1 MAYICES
8 CGERV
13 DDNEICLCVLNLK
26 KDSLKK
32 RAKRYY
38 LKKQKDKNIVN
49 QILLSRNIDLDY
61 NDFIEVDFNK
71 IYDDRY
77 LNQEEAEN
85 KIMKAI
91 ENKVKIAIY
100 GDYDADGIT
109 GTAIGL
115 NILRGLGADTTYYIN
130 DRFTEGFGINEK
142 GVIALHNQ
150 KVGLIITV
158 DNGIAGIEGVNK
170 AKELGIEVIITD
182 HHEPNS
188 EILPDCLIIDPKQPG
203 CPSINKEITGV
214 GVLFKILLN
223 ICKKL
228 GKELIAKKEMDLVAL
243 GTVADMAPLIGENRL
258 IVKTGLMIWN
268 HNKGKYG
275 IKKLIEKTGIK
286 KEVSAYELGFIFAP
300 ILNAESRLKGKPV
313 LGITVLTSNDTKEI
327 DKAVDELIEIN
338 NKRKE
343 MLEQQIQI
351 GESLIDPE
359 KSLFFIYDNR
369 LTEGIAGLIASR
381 IMDAYQVPT
390 IVLAKTN
397 EGYYKGSGRSIQDFN
412 LKRALD
418 KNSKLLKNYGGHKLA
433 CGLTIEKE
441 NLILVKN
448 FLETE
453 GKIQLENRESI
464 DSIYIDSKMKIED
477 LNMDL
482 MDSLNKLEPFGNG
495 FGRPLFLI
503 EEIDIENVTYMKEVH
518 SKFSIDGIE
527 FIAFNKLLNKGNK
540 LSFVGNPQIN
550 SYNGRKSI
558 QFVIKE
564 ILEEGTKICEL
575 EI

>member
-13 DDNEICLCVLNLK
+13 DDNEICLCVITLKKENLK
-26 KDSLKK
+26 KRTKKYFLKE
-32 RAKRYY
+32 
-38 LKKQKDKNIVN
+38 QKDNNIVN
-49 QILLSRNIDLDY
+49 QILKSRNIDLDY
-61 NDFIEVDFNK
+61 KDFIEVNFNK
-71 IYDDRY
+71 IYEDRF
-77 LNQEEAEN
+77 LNQEAAEN
-85 KIMKAI
+85 KIMEAI
-91 ENKVKIAIY
+91 DKKEKIAIY

-115 NILRGLGADTTYYIN
+115 NILRNLGADTTYYIN

-142 GVIALHNQ
+142 GVIALHKE

-158 DNGIAGIEGVNK
+158 DNGIAGIEGVKK

-188 EILPDCLIIDPKQPG
+188 EILPDCLIVNPKQPN
-203 CPSINKEITGV
+203 CPSLNKEITGV
-214 GVLFKILLN
+214 GVLFKVLLN

-268 HNKGKYG
+268 HSKGKYG
-275 IKKLIEKTGIK
+275 IKKLIEKTGVK
-286 KEVSAYELGFIFAP
+286 KEVTTYELGFIFAP
-300 ILNAESRLKGKPV
+300 ILNAESRLRGKPV
-313 LGITVLTSNDTKEI
+313 LGITVLTSNDTREI
-327 DKAVDELIEIN
+327 DMAVDELIEIN

-359 KSLFFIYDNR
+359 KNLFFIYDNR
-369 LTEGIAGLIASR
+369 ITEGIAGLIASR
-381 IMDAYQVPT
+381 IMDSYKVPT
-390 IVLAKTN
+390 IVLGKTH
-397 EGYYKGSGRSIQDFN
+397 EGYYKGSGRSIKEFN
-412 LKRALD
+412 LKKALD

-433 CGLTIEKE
+433 CGLTIEQD

-453 GKIQLENRESI
+453 GKMQLENKEAI
-464 DSIYIDSKMKIED
+464 YNIYIDSKLKMND
-477 LNMDL
+477 LNMEL
-482 MDSLNKLEPFGNG
+482 IDSLNKLEPFGNG
-495 FGRPLFLI
+495 FTRPLFLI
-503 EEIDIENVTYMKEVH
+503 EEILIDNIIYMKEVH
-518 SKFSIDGIE
+518 SKFSINGIE
-527 FIAFNKLLNKGNK
+527 FIAFNKLLNKGKK
-540 LSFVGNPQIN
+540 LSIVGNPQIN
-550 SYNGRKSI
+550 SYNGRQSI

-564 ILEEGTKICEL
+564 ILDEGTKICEL

>member
-13 DDNEICLCVLNLK
+13 DDNEVCLCVLTLKKDNLK
-26 KDSLKK
+26 KRTKK
-32 RAKRYY
+32 YF
-38 LKKQKDKNIVN
+38 LKKQKDNNIVN
-49 QILLSRNIDLDY
+49 QILKSRNIDLDFH
-61 NDFIEVDFNK
+61 DFTEVNFNK
-71 IYDDRY
+71 IYEDKY
-77 LNQEEAEN
+77 LNQDLAAK
-85 KIMKAI
+85 KIIAAI
-91 ENKVKIAIY
+91 KNKVKIAIY

-115 NILRGLGADTTYYIN
+115 NILRGLGAETTYYIN
-130 DRFTEGFGINEK
+130 DRFTEGFGINEN
-142 GVIALHNQ
+142 GVIALKKK

-158 DNGIAGIEGVNK
+158 DNGIAGIEGVKK

-182 HHEPNS
+182 HHEPNG
-188 EILPDCLIIDPKQPG
+188 EILPDCLIVNPKQPN

-214 GVLFKILLN
+214 GVLFKILLD

-228 GKELIAKKEMDLVAL
+228 DKELIAKKEMDLVAL

-268 HNKGKYG
+268 HSKGKYG
-275 IKKLIEKTGIK
+275 IKKLIEKTGVK
-286 KEVSAYELGFIFAP
+286 KEVTAYELGFIFAP
-300 ILNAESRLKGKPV
+300 ILNAESRLRGRPE
-313 LGITVLTSNDTKEI
+313 LGITILTSNNTKEI

-359 KSLFFIYDNR
+359 KNLFFIYDDR
-369 LTEGIAGLIASR
+369 ITEGIAGLIASR
-381 IMDAYQVPT
+381 IMDSYKVPT
-390 IVLAKTN
+390 IVLGKTH
-397 EGYYKGSGRSIQDFN
+397 EGYYKGSGRSIKDFN
-412 LKRALD
+412 LKKALD

-433 CGLTIEKE
+433 CGLTIEQD
-441 NLILVKN
+441 NLFLVKN

-453 GKIQLENRESI
+453 AKMQLENKEAI
-464 DSIYIDSKMKIED
+464 DNVYIDSKLIAND
-477 LNMDL
+477 LNMEL
-482 MDSLNKLEPFGNG
+482 MDSLNQLEPFGNG
-495 FGRPLFLI
+495 FSRPLFLM
-503 EEIDIENVTYMKEVH
+503 EEIYIDNVMYMKEVH
-518 SKFSIDGIE
+518 SKFTINGID
-527 FIAFNKLLNKGNK
+527 FIAFNMLLKKGNK
-540 LSFVGNPQIN
+540 LSLVGNPQIN
-550 SYNGRKSI
+550 SYNGRQNI

>member
-26 KDSLKK
+26 KDNLKK
-32 RAKRYY
+32 RIKRYY
-38 LKKQKDKNIVN
+38 LKEQKDNNIIN
-49 QILLSRNIDLDY
+49 QILKSRNIEIDY
-61 NDFIEVDFNK
+61 KDFIEVNFNK
-71 IYDDRY
+71 IYEDKF

-85 KIMKAI
+85 RIVEAI
-91 ENKVKIAIY
+91 VKKEKIAIY

-115 NILRGLGADTTYYIN
+115 NILRGLGVETTFYIN

-142 GVIALHNQ
+142 GVISLHKE

-158 DNGIAGIEGVNK
+158 DNGIAGIEGVKK

-188 EILPDCLIIDPKQPG
+188 DELPDCLIIDPKQPN
-203 CPSINKEITGV
+203 CPSLNKEITGV

-268 HNKGKYG
+268 HTKGKYG

-300 ILNAESRLKGKPV
+300 ILNAESRLKGKPI
-313 LGITVLTSNDTKEI
+313 LGITVLTSNDNKEI

-359 KSLFFIYDNR
+359 KNLFFIYDNR
-369 LTEGIAGLIASR
+369 ITEGIAGLIASR
-381 IMDAYQVPT
+381 IMDTYQVPT
-390 IVLAKTN
+390 IVLAKTH

-412 LKRALD
+412 LKKALD

-433 CGLTIEKE
+433 CGLTIEQD
-441 NLILVKN
+441 NLMLVKN

-453 GKIQLENRESI
+453 GKMQLENKESI
-464 DSIYIDSKMKIED
+464 DNIYIDSKLKIED

-503 EEIDIENVTYMKEVH
+503 EEVAIENIIYMKEVH
-518 SKFSIDGIE
+518 SKFSFKGID
-527 FIAFNKLLNKGNK
+527 FIAFNKLLNKK
-540 LSFVGNPQIN
+540 EKISFVGNPQIN
-550 SYNGRKSI
+550 SYNGRQNI
-558 QFVIKE
+558 QFIIKD

-575 EI
+575 ET

>member
-8 CGERV
+8 CGELV
-13 DDNEICLCVLNLK
+13 EDNEVCLCVLTMK
-26 KDSLKK
+26 KDKLKA
-32 RAKRYY
+32 RAKKYF
-38 LKKQKDKNIVN
+38 LKKQKDSNIVN
-49 QILLSRNIDLDY
+49 QILKSRNIDLDY
-61 NDFIEVDFNK
+61 KDFIEVDFNK
-71 IYDDRY
+71 IYEDKY
-77 LNQEEAEN
+77 LNQDKAVK
-85 KIMKAI
+85 KIMEALEK
-91 ENKVKIAIY
+91 KVKIAIY

-115 NILRGLGADTTYYIN
+115 NILRGLGADTAYYIN
-130 DRFTEGFGINEK
+130 DRFTEGFGINPE
-142 GVIALHNQ
+142 GVKALHKE

-188 EILPDCLIIDPKQPG
+188 EILPDCLIVDPKQPG
-203 CPSINKEITGV
+203 CPSVNKEITGV
-214 GVLFKILLN
+214 GVLFKILLD
-223 ICKKL
+223 ICQKL

-243 GTVADMAPLIGENRL
+243 GTVADMAPLLGENRL

-268 HNKGKYG
+268 HSKGKYG
-275 IKKLIEKTGIK
+275 IKRLIEKTGLRKDIT
-286 KEVSAYELGFIFAP
+286 AYELGFVFAP
-300 ILNAESRLKGKPV
+300 ILNAESRLKGRPV
-313 LGITVLTSNDTKEI
+313 KGITVLTSKDTSEI

-351 GESLIDPE
+351 GESLIDPD
-359 KSLFFIYDNR
+359 KNLFFIFDNR
-369 LTEGIAGLIASR
+369 ITEGIAGLIASR
-381 IMDAYQVPT
+381 IMDSYKTPT
-390 IVLAKTN
+390 IVLGRTH

-412 LKRALD
+412 LKKALD

-433 CGLTIEKE
+433 CGLTVEQA
-441 NLILVKN
+441 NLDLVKN
-448 FLETE
+448 LLETE
-453 GKIQLENRESI
+453 GKMQLENKEAV
-464 DSIYIDSKMKIED
+464 DNVYIDSKLMTND

-482 MDSLNKLEPFGNG
+482 MDSLNQLEPFGNG
-495 FGRPLFLI
+495 FNRPLFLI
-503 EEIDIENVTYMKEVH
+503 EDLRVENVTYMKDIH
-518 SKFSIDGIE
+518 SKFTMNGIE
-527 FIAFNKLLNKGNK
+527 FIAFNKLMEKGNK
-540 LSFVGNPQIN
+540 VSLVGNPQIN
-550 SYNGRKSI
+550 SYNGRQSI

>member
-1 MAYICES
+1 MAYICET

-13 DDNEICLCVLNLK
+13 DDKEVCLCVITLKKDNLK
-26 KDSLKK
+26 K
-32 RAKRYY
+32 RIKRYF
-38 LKKQKDKNIVN
+38 LKEQKDNNIVN
-49 QILLSRNIDLDY
+49 QILKSRNIDLDY
-61 NDFIEVDFNK
+61 KDFIEVNFNK
-71 IYDDRY
+71 IYEDRF
-77 LNQEEAEN
+77 LNQEAAEN
-85 KIMKAI
+85 KIMEAI
-91 ENKVKIAIY
+91 DKKVKIAIY

-115 NILRGLGADTTYYIN
+115 NILRSLGADTTYYIN

-142 GVIALHNQ
+142 GVIALNKE

-158 DNGIAGIEGVNK
+158 DNGIAGIEGVKK

-188 EILPDCLIIDPKQPG
+188 EVLPDCLIVNPKQPN
-203 CPSINKEITGV
+203 CPSLNKEITGV

-243 GTVADMAPLIGENRL
+243 GTVADMALLIGENRL

-268 HNKGKYG
+268 HTKGKYG
-275 IKKLIEKTGIK
+275 IKKLIEKTGVK
-286 KEVSAYELGFIFAP
+286 KEVTAYELGFIFAP
-300 ILNAESRLKGKPV
+300 ILNAESRLRGKPI
-313 LGITVLTSNDTKEI
+313 LGITILTSNDTKEI

-359 KSLFFIYDNR
+359 KNLFFIYDNR
-369 LTEGIAGLIASR
+369 ITEGIAGLIASR
-381 IMDAYQVPT
+381 IMDSYKVPT
-390 IVLAKTN
+390 IVLGKTH
-397 EGYYKGSGRSIQDFN
+397 EGYYKGSGRSIQEFN
-412 LKRALD
+412 LKKALD

-433 CGLTIEKE
+433 CGLTIEQD

-453 GKIQLENRESI
+453 GKMQLENKEAI
-464 DSIYIDSKMKIED
+464 DNIYIDSKLKIND

-482 MDSLNKLEPFGNG
+482 IDSLNKLEPYGNG
-495 FGRPLFLI
+495 FSRPLFLI
-503 EEIDIENVTYMKEVH
+503 EEILVDNILYMKEVH
-518 SKFSIDGIE
+518 SKFSINGLE

-540 LSFVGNPQIN
+540 LSFVGSPQIN

-558 QFVIKE
+558 QFIIKE

>member
-13 DDNEICLCVLNLK
+13 DDNEICLCVLTLKKDNLK
-26 KDSLKK
+26 K
-32 RAKRYY
+32 RTKRYY
-38 LKKQKDKNIVN
+38 LKKQKDINIVN
-49 QILLSRNIDLDY
+49 QILKSRNIELDY
-61 NDFIEVDFNK
+61 NEFIEVNFNK
-71 IYDDRY
+71 IYEDRY
-77 LNQEEAEN
+77 LNQDEAEK
-85 KIMKAI
+85 KIMEAI
-91 ENKVKIAIY
+91 ERKEKIAIY

-142 GVIALHNQ
+142 GVIALHKE
-150 KVGLIITV
+150 KVDLIITV
-158 DNGIAGIEGVNK
+158 DNGIAGIEGVRK

-188 EILPDCLIIDPKQPG
+188 EVLPDCLIVDPKQPD
-203 CPSINKEITGV
+203 CFSMNKEITGV

-223 ICKKL
+223 ICKKI
-228 GKELIAKKEMDLVAL
+228 GKETIAKKEMDLVAL

-268 HNKGKYG
+268 HPKGKYG
-275 IKKLIEKTGIK
+275 IKKLIEKTGIN

-300 ILNAESRLKGKPV
+300 ILNAESRLRGKPV
-313 LGITVLTSNDTKEI
+313 LGITVLTSNNNNEI
-327 DKAVDELIEIN
+327 DKAVDELVEIN

-359 KSLFFIYDNR
+359 KNLFFIYDNR
-369 LTEGIAGLIASR
+369 ITEGIAGLIASR
-381 IMDAYQVPT
+381 IMDSYKVPT

-412 LKRALD
+412 LKKALD

-433 CGLTIEKE
+433 CGLTIEE
-441 NLILVKN
+441 DNLMLVKN

-453 GKIQLENRESI
+453 GKMQLENKEAI
-464 DSIYIDSKMKIED
+464 DNIYIDSKLTIED

-482 MDSLNKLEPFGNG
+482 IDSLNKLEPFGNG

-503 EEIDIENVTYMKEVH
+503 EEINADNIIYMKDVH
-518 SKFSIDGIE
+518 SKFSIKGID

-540 LSFVGNPQIN
+540 ISFVGNPQIN
-550 SYNGRKSI
+550 SYKGRQNI

-575 EI
+575 ET

>member
-13 DDNEICLCVLNLK
+13 DDNEVCLCVLTLKKDNLK
-26 KDSLKK
+26 K
-32 RAKRYY
+32 RTKRYF
-38 LKKQKDKNIVN
+38 LKKQKDNDIVN
-49 QILLSRNIDLDY
+49 QILKSRNIELEY
-61 NDFIEVDFNK
+61 NDFIEVNFNK
-71 IYDDRY
+71 IYEDRFM
-77 LNQEEAEN
+77 NQEEVEN
-85 KIMKAI
+85 KIMEAI
-91 ENKVKIAIY
+91 NKKVKIAIY

-115 NILRGLGADTTYYIN
+115 NILRSLGADTTYYIN

-142 GVIALHNQ
+142 GVVALNKE

-158 DNGIAGIEGVNK
+158 DNGIAGIEGVKK

-188 EILPDCLIIDPKQPG
+188 EVLPDCLIVDPKQPN
-203 CPSINKEITGV
+203 CPSLNKDITGV

-223 ICKKL
+223 ICQKL

-268 HNKGKYG
+268 HSKGKYG
-275 IKKLIEKTGIK
+275 VKKLIEKTGVK
-286 KEVSAYELGFIFAP
+286 KEITAYELGFIFAP
-300 ILNAESRLKGKPV
+300 ILNAESRLRGKPI
-313 LGITVLTSNDTKEI
+313 LGITILTSNNTKEI

-359 KSLFFIYDNR
+359 KNLFFIYDNR
-369 LTEGIAGLIASR
+369 ITEGIAGLIASR
-381 IMDAYQVPT
+381 IMDSYKVPT
-390 IVLAKTN
+390 IVLGKTHD
-397 EGYYKGSGRSIQDFN
+397 GYYKGSGRSIKDFN
-412 LKRALD
+412 LKKALD

-433 CGLTIEKE
+433 CGLTIEQD
-441 NLILVKN
+441 NLILVKT

-453 GKIQLENRESI
+453 GKMQLENKEAI
-464 DSIYIDSKMKIED
+464 DNIYIDSKLTIKD
-477 LNMDL
+477 LNMEL
-482 MDSLNKLEPFGNG
+482 MDNLNKLEPFGNG

-503 EEIDIENVTYMKEVH
+503 EEISTENITYMKEVH
-518 SKFSIDGIE
+518 SKFSINGIE

-550 SYNGRKSI
+550 SYNGRQNI

>member
-13 DDNEICLCVLNLK
+13 DDNEICLCVLTLKKDNLK
-26 KDSLKK
+26 K
-32 RAKRYY
+32 RTKRYY
-38 LKKQKDKNIVN
+38 LKKQKDINIVN
-49 QILLSRNIDLDY
+49 QILKSRNIELDY
-61 NDFIEVDFNK
+61 NEFIEVNFNK
-71 IYDDRY
+71 IYEDRY
-77 LNQEEAEN
+77 LNQDEAEK
-85 KIMKAI
+85 KIMEAI
-91 ENKVKIAIY
+91 ERKEKIAIY

-142 GVIALHNQ
+142 GVIALHKE
-150 KVGLIITV
+150 KVDLIITV
-158 DNGIAGIEGVNK
+158 DNGIAGIEGVRK

-188 EILPDCLIIDPKQPG
+188 EVLPDCLIVDPKQPD
-203 CPSINKEITGV
+203 CFSMNKEITGV

-223 ICKKL
+223 ICKKI
-228 GKELIAKKEMDLVAL
+228 GKETIAKKEMDLVAL

-268 HNKGKYG
+268 HSKGKYG
-275 IKKLIEKTGIK
+275 IKKLIEKTGIN

-300 ILNAESRLKGKPV
+300 ILNAESRLRGKPV
-313 LGITVLTSNDTKEI
+313 LGITVLTSNDNNEI
-327 DKAVDELIEIN
+327 DKAVDALIEIN

-359 KSLFFIYDNR
+359 KNLFFIYDNR
-369 LTEGIAGLIASR
+369 ITEGIAGLIASR
-381 IMDAYQVPT
+381 IMDSYKVPT

-412 LKRALD
+412 LKKALD

-433 CGLTIEKE
+433 CGLTIEE
-441 NLILVKN
+441 DNLMLVKN

-453 GKIQLENRESI
+453 GKMQLENKEAI
-464 DSIYIDSKMKIED
+464 DNIYIDSKLTIED

-482 MDSLNKLEPFGNG
+482 IDSLNKLEPFGNG

-503 EEIDIENVTYMKEVH
+503 EEINADNIIYMKDVH
-518 SKFSIDGIE
+518 SKFSIKGID

-540 LSFVGNPQIN
+540 ISFVGNPQIN
-550 SYNGRKSI
+550 SYKGRQNI

-575 EI
+575 ET